1 MNASHHLSDDLLVSY
16 AAGSLDEPTS
26 ILIATHLALCPA
38 CRNVVSKAESV
49 GGELLAEVEP
59 SDIGSNALNAVL
71 NRLDEQDFESAQSS
85 QPVDEIHNADEDGL
99 NLPQPLKDYVHGSA
113 KTLPWR
119 WLGPGVHYA
128 RIAQNASGPNVGLLR
143 IAPGT
148 RVPMHRHSGNE
159 LTMVLAGGF
168 TDATGT
174 FQRGDVESADDG
186 LVHQPVADAGEECVC
201 LVVTEGDL
209 QPTGLIAKL
218 VQPFFRL

>member
-1 MNASHHLSDDLLVSY
+1 MNDLN
-16 AAGSLDEPTS
+16 
-26 ILIATHLALCPA
+26 LIATALGLVSA

-119 WLGPGVHYA
+119 WLGPGVHLRPDRAECQWPECRITPHCAGNTSSYA
-128 RIAQNASGPNVGLLR
+128 QA
-143 IAPGT
+143 
-148 RVPMHRHSGNE
+148 
-159 LTMVLAGGF
+159 
-168 TDATGT
+168 
-174 FQRGDVESADDG
+174 
-186 LVHQPVADAGEECVC
+186 
-201 LVVTEGDL
+201 
-209 QPTGLIAKL
+209 
-218 VQPFFRL
+218 